1 MENIIDFIEIYSNL
15 NNNMIKDEKN
25 MKNSLNNNNDLEKQQ
40 ETYEILIRKLESDLR
55 NHLKVKINII
65 IKEGI

>member
-1 MENIIDFIEIYSNL
+1 MENIIDFIEIYSN
-15 NNNMIKDEKN
+15 
-25 MKNSLNNNNDLEKQQ
+25 LNNNNDLEKQQ